1 MVGLALLLEGQRQG
15 GTLAFPFIQ
24 SRGREL
30 RELAQGLLPSR
41 ADKAIRSH
49 QPVFPHAP
57 STAHETAFYP
67 DLAVWVKIL

>member
-1 MVGLALLLEGQRQG
+1 MALALLLETETGWDLSLSFHSEQRAG
-15 GTLAFPFIQ
+15 VERAGA
-24 SRGREL
+24 
-30 RELAQGLLPSR
+30 GLLPSR

-49 QPVFPHAP
+49 RLVFPHAP